1 MSTKDLKSDAVP
13 GTSPLPEPA
22 PNLALIRTDLA
33 NERTLLAYGR
43 TALML
48 VGTGVSLV
56 KFLDRSLDLVLLG
69 WGLMAVGFVVGLAG
83 LYRFTRL
90 KRALEVAHRR

>member
-1 MSTKDLKSDAVP
+1 MADRQDSSDV
-13 GTSPLPEPA
+13 

-48 VGTGVSLV
+48 VATGVSLV
-56 KFLDRSLDLVLLG
+56 KFFDLSFDFVLIG
-69 WGLMAVGFVVGLAG
+69 WGLIVIGGIVGLIG
-83 LYRFTRL
+83 MIRFARL
-90 KRALEVAHRR
+90 KRRLDAVGGA